1 MADPL
6 NSIQEDYYA
15 ILSVPQS
22 APLETIRDSYKRLA
36 LLLHPDKNKSPN
48 ATKEFQALLRAW
60 ECLKD
65 EGKRREYDR
74 NYWVIKIGLGIG
86 ANAGSAAGASG
97 GVKRKWEW
105 DWEGGKGYE
114 WYKEGDGD
122 GKGGEDGAERARRR
136 REDGDRDASQGFR
149 TEGTSSSSKDAGK
162 DKAAKA
168 DAERRGRARAWKV
181 MARHDHLRR
190 LKGWEAKRAGNML
203 LILQCQQQIQKLEAD
218 LGRQMRET
226 DQQIT
231 RRFYEAAER
240 SRQAG
245 AVVKDEHLILK
256 KLLDGRRA
264 YAVKLVHAIE
274 EANARLETI
283 TENMRCDWKQYETD
297 EAKARQDRIRE
308 ALGILGPRDLKSPL
322 FSMIDRRGQAINI
335 WKALSRVKAAVD
347 VPSPISHDAE
357 GPWHLEGTWKRVVG
371 EQTCGRCQQ
380 TSFQVIAECAAA
392 ECPGCGMIACHAC
405 WRELLLLREYSE
417 WLSAQGEEMEDS
429 LFSLEFDPCD
439 KAKEFGDTG
448 GFNYFGFGVSHM

>member
-1 MADPL
+1 M
-6 NSIQEDYYA
+6 N
-15 ILSVPQS
+15 
-22 APLETIRDSYKRLA
+22 
-36 LLLHPDKNKSPN
+36 
-48 ATKEFQALLRAW
+48 
-60 ECLKD
+60 
-65 EGKRREYDR
+65 
-74 NYWVIKIGLGIG
+74 
-86 ANAGSAAGASG
+86 
-97 GVKRKWEW
+97 
-105 DWEGGKGYE
+105 
-114 WYKEGDGD
+114 
-122 GKGGEDGAERARRR
+122 GAERARRR
-136 REDGDRDASQGFR
+136 KEDVD
-149 TEGTSSSSKDAGK
+149 KDAGQGFQTEGSKSASNSSK

-181 MARHDHLRR
+181 MARQDYMRR
-190 LKGWEAKRAGNML
+190 LKGWEEKRTGNML
-203 LILQCQQQIQKLEAD
+203 LIVQCQQQIQKLEAD
-218 LGRQMRET
+218 LERQMRET
-226 DQQIT
+226 DQEIT

-264 YAVKLVHAIE
+264 YAVKLVHTIE
-274 EANARLETI
+274 EARARLEEI
-283 TENMRCDWKQYETD
+283 IENMERDWKQYETE

-335 WKALSRVKAAVD
+335 WKALSRVKAAAD
-347 VPSPISHDAE
+347 VPDPIAHGAE

-392 ECPGCGMIACHAC
+392 ECLGCGMIACYAC

-417 WLSAQGEEMEDS
+417 WLSSPGEEMEEEDS
-429 LFSLEFDPCD
+429 LFSLEFDLCD
-439 KAKEFGDTG
+439 KAKEFGDTS